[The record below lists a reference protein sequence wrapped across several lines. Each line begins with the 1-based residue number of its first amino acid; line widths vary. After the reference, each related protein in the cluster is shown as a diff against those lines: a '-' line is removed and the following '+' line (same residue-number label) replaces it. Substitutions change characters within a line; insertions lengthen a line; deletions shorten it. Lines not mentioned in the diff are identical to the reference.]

1 MERIVVG
8 IDFSKG
14 ALHAFRYALQMA
26 KKTRADIRLV
36 WVDNLSSGE
45 AVFNSP
51 ANEIRAD
58 AKENVESLI
67 EKYKDH
73 PGIGNLD
80 FRLMK
85 GKVGTELAR
94 HAREFKADF
103 IVVGTH
109 GITGFEEYW
118 IGSNANRVVIYASCP
133 VITVRYDYE
142 IPEKVSTIVL
152 PIDSTRET
160 IQKLPHVKH
169 LAEVCNSKVIILGI
183 YTTSLQSMNKKVD
196 KLVHDTEEYMKKY
209 GVVYVKDC
217 IKTDNLARD
226 VIDYAREYL
235 ADMIA
240 IMSERESSTS
250 NMLLGEY
257 AHKIVNHS
265 PVPVLNIR
273 STENFKLEL
282 KKYTAG

>member
-8 IDFSKG
+8 FDFSKG

-26 KKTRADIRLV
+26 KKTGADIRLV

-58 AKENVESLI
+58 AKENIESLI
-67 EKYKDH
+67 NKYKDH

-85 GKVGTELAR
+85 GKVGNELAR
-94 HAREFKADF
+94 HAKEFEADF

-133 VITVRYDYE
+133 VITVRYNYE
-142 IPEKVSTIVL
+142 IPEQVSRIVL

-169 LAEVCNSKVIILGI
+169 MAKICNAEIVILGV

-196 KLVHDTEEYMKKY
+196 KLVHDTEEYIRKN
-209 GVVYVKDC
+209 GISYVKDC
-217 IKTDNLARD
+217 IKTDNLAHD
-226 VIDYAREYL
+226 VLEYASEHL

-265 PVPVLNIR
+265 PVPVLNVR
-273 STENFKLEL
+273 AKEHFKLES
-282 KKYTAG
+282 

>member
-1 MERIVVG
+1 MKRIVVG

-26 KKTRADIRLV
+26 KKTGADIRLV

-51 ANEIRAD
+51 ANEIRTD
-58 AKENVESLI
+58 AKENIDSLI
-67 EKYKDH
+67 KENKNH

-85 GKVGTELAR
+85 GKVGNELAR
-94 HAREFKADF
+94 HAREFEADY

-118 IGSNANRVVIYASCP
+118 IGSNANRVVIYAACP
-133 VITVRYDYE
+133 VITVRYNYE
-142 IPEKVSTIVL
+142 IPEHVSRIIL

-169 LAEVCNSKVIILGI
+169 LSQICNSEIIILGI

-196 KLVHDTEEYMKKY
+196 KLVHDTEEYLIKY
-209 GVVYVKDC
+209 GISYLKDC
-217 IKTDNLARD
+217 IKTDNMAHD
-226 VIDYAREYL
+226 VIEYAREHF

-265 PVPVLNIR
+265 PVPVLNVR
-273 STENFKLEL
+273 AKEHFKLES
-282 KKYTAG
+282 